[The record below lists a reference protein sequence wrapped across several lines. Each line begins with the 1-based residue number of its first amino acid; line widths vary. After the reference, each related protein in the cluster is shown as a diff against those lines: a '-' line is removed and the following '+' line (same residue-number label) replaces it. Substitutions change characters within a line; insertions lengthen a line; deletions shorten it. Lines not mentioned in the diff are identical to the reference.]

1 MERYMQSKRLSYK
14 TFEHNPYFSQNPFQG
29 VEKTEEKVPTYEE
42 VRDSLPKPI
51 FDGHEDYI
59 KCYDYAWQT
68 AFGNIGSPSS
78 NHLFISNYIKTAFN
92 GCLFMWD
99 SSFMQM
105 FAKYANRSFPFI
117 KTLDNLYALQYR
129 DGYIPRET
137 SETTGI
143 CGFSRHDPAST
154 GPNIIAWGEWVYFE
168 NFGDVE
174 RLKKVYFP
182 LRAYHLWMKKNRT
195 WRDGSYWSSGWGCGM
210 DNIPRLEPGYDERFS
225 HGHMVWLDA
234 CAQELLNCDILI
246 KMNEILHI
254 DDVNDLIEERESL
267 TKLINDKL
275 WDEKTGFY
283 YDMWKNGELNMV
295 KHVGAFWTLIA
306 RIVPK
311 DRLERFV
318 SHLADPNEFNRPN
331 TVPSLSADHP
341 LYNPHGEYWR
351 GSSWAPTTYMVF
363 AGLTANGCHDLAYQL
378 AEKFL
383 KNVVD
388 VYNETGTLWENYAP
402 DFAERG
408 NMSRPNFVGWT
419 GLAPISVFF
428 EYIIGIKAQVSENR
442 IVWHVN
448 RTERHGIEKY
458 PFGNDH
464 LIDLVCEARESADE
478 EPKITVRSNKPIDVL
493 VVWNGKEK
501 LIKA

>member
-1 MERYMQSKRLSYK
+1 MERYMQSRQLAYK
-14 TFEHNPYFSQNPFQG
+14 TFENNPYFAKNPFHG
-29 VEKTEEKVPTYEE
+29 IERTEERIPTYEE
-42 VRDSLPKPI
+42 IRDRLPKPI

-59 KCYDYAWQT
+59 KCYDYAWET
-68 AFGNIGSPSS
+68 AFGNIASPSVNDLFVS
-78 NHLFISNYIKTAFN
+78 NFIKTAFN

-99 SSFMQM
+99 SSFIQM
-105 FAKYANRSFPFI
+105 YAKYANRCFPFI
-117 KTLDNLYALQYR
+117 KTLDNFYALQYK
-129 DGYIPRET
+129 DGFICREIA
-137 SETTGI
+137 EDTGI
-143 CGFSRHDPAST
+143 GRFTRHDPSST
-154 GPNIIAWGEWVYFE
+154 GPNIMAWAEWNYFE

-174 RLKKVYFP
+174 RLRKVYFP
-182 LRAYHLWMKKNRT
+182 LRAFHLWLKRNRT
-195 WRDGSYWSSGWGCGM
+195 WRDGSYFSSGWGCGM
-210 DNIPRLEPGYDERFS
+210 DNIPRLQEGDDVAFS
-225 HGHMVWLDA
+225 HGHMVWLDT

-246 KMNEILHI
+246 KMNDVLNV
-254 DDVNDLIEERESL
+254 DDVSDLVAEREQLSG
-267 TKLINDKL
+267 LINDTL

-295 KHVGAFWTLIA
+295 KHVGAFWALIA
-306 RIVPK
+306 KIVPK

-318 SHLADPNEFNRPN
+318 AHLADKSEFNRPN

-363 AGLTANGCHDLAYQL
+363 AGLTANGYHELAYEL
-378 AEKFL
+378 ADKFL
-383 KNVVD
+383 KNVVE
-388 VYNETGTLWENYAP
+388 VYNQTGTLWENYAP

-428 EYIIGIKAQVSENR
+428 EYVIGIQSQVSENR

-448 RTERHGIEKY
+448 RTERHGIKQY

-464 LIDLVCEARESADE
+464 LIDLVCEQRASADE
-478 EPKITVRSNKPIDVL
+478 EPKITVSSNKPIEVL
-493 VVWNGKEK
+493 VIWSGKEK